1 MQLLVIKIYS
11 LFFVSFIFFE
21 FLSYIFFNMETVVA
35 LEDCSL
41 WNTSGKSYDQWL
53 CPLVHSLIGHTD
65 DVILRYSIFCLRNNI
80 CL

>member
-1 MQLLVIKIYS
+1 
-11 LFFVSFIFFE
+11 
-21 FLSYIFFNMETVVA
+21 METVVA